1 MADQRNRNPR
11 EPLDERVDEEQVRGI
26 VDEGDEFEG
35 DEEDLDDEEEEDDE
49 STTF

>member
-1 MADQRNRNPR
+1 MADQKNRHPS
-11 EPLDERVDEEQVRGI
+11 EPQDDRIDEEQIRGI

-35 DEEDLDDEEEEDDE
+35 DEEDLDDEEDEE